1 MNTDQTSD
9 CTPSDDVAGG
19 DASDKSTG
27 LPMSRI
33 ALDSELKS
41 IIADVLGIDAGQA
54 DAFSDDSGLFGHL
67 PELDSMAVAG
77 LLTEMEDR
85 LDIVIEDDDVDGE
98 MLETYGGLL
107 AFAEAKLAEA

>member
-1 MNTDQTSD
+1 MNTQSA
-9 CTPSDDVAGG
+9 SG
-19 DASDKSTG
+19 DLAKDSQSEGTG
-27 LPMSRI
+27 KGFPISRA

-41 IIADVLGIDAGQA
+41 IISDVLGIDPEQA
-54 DAFSDDSGLFGHL
+54 DELGDDSGLFGHL

-107 AFAEAKLAEA
+107 AFAEAKLSRT